1 MPSVL
6 LDTHILI
13 WWQFESSR
21 LSRAQSH
28 ALLGLEKSGEQPFL
42 SAISLREIASLL
54 ASGRVQVPIP
64 GDAWLDEIESD
75 LIVLPITAKI
85 AAESVRLG
93 DEFPRDSADQI
104 IAATARCHG
113 LTLMTSNKRIR
124 NWGRVPVV

>member
-21 LSRAQSH
+21 LSRAQS
-28 ALLGLEKSGEQPFL
+28 Q
-42 SAISLREIASLL
+42 
-54 ASGRVQVPIP
+54 
-64 GDAWLDEIESD
+64 
-75 LIVLPITAKI
+75 VLPITAKI

-93 DEFPRDSADQI
+93 DEFPRDPADQI

-113 LTLMTSNKRIR
+113 LTLMTSDKRIR